1 MKNKSRTKI
10 TNKKSFFLK
19 LKYLLYTGRYNKPAG
34 AFLLM
39 FPCFSGLAYNTNFS
53 IISIKYFILFLIG
66 SFVMRGAGC
75 TINDIIDIDIDQ
87 KVARTRNRPLAS
99 GNISK
104 KEAFYFLLSQLVV
117 GFLVVINFDFKL
129 ILLSFS
135 IIPLVILYPF
145 FKRITFFPQVVLGIV
160 FNWGILLGYICNNND
175 FNIGI
180 IYLYLSGIFLTIGY
194 DTIYGYQDIKDDIKI
209 GVKSLSI
216 KTKKFPKIS
225 IGIIYISSY
234 FFLVMSLI
242 FKKSLGLE
250 TYIFLLLIFLHMFIQ
265 IKKVNISKNVNLI
278 KIFNS
283 NVYLVAIIF
292 FCVLTHNH
300 L

>member
-1 MKNKSRTKI
+1 MINKSRTKI
-10 TNKKSFFLK
+10 TKKKSFFCR

-34 AFLLM
+34 ALLLM
-39 FPCFSGLAYNTNFS
+39 FPCFWGLAYNINS
-53 IISIKYFILFLIG
+53 SVISIKYFILFLIG

-104 KEAFYFLLSQLVV
+104 KEAFFFLFFQLVV
-117 GFLVVINFDFKL
+117 GFMVVINFDFKL

-145 FKRITFFPQVVLGIV
+145 FKRITFFPQIVLGIV
-160 FNWGILLGYICNNND
+160 FNWGILLGYICNNSD
-175 FNIGI
+175 FDIGI

-225 IGIIYISSY
+225 IGIVYISSY

-265 IKKVNISKNVNLI
+265 IKKVSISKNVNLM

-283 NVYLVAIIF
+283 NVFLVAIIF
-292 FCVLTHNH
+292 FCILIHNH

>member
-1 MKNKSRTKI
+1 MNKTKAI
-10 TNKKSFFLK
+10 PKKKLFLK

-39 FPCFSGLAYNTNFS
+39 FPCFWGLAYNINSPT
-53 IISIKYFILFLIG
+53 ISIKYFFLFLIG

-75 TINDIIDIDIDQ
+75 TINDMIDINIDQ
-87 KVARTRNRPLAS
+87 KVTRTKNRPLAS

-104 KEAFYFLLSQLVV
+104 KEAVFFLLSQLLV
-117 GFLVVINFDFKL
+117 GFLVVINFDFKV
-129 ILLSFS
+129 IILSFT
-135 IIPLVILYPF
+135 IVPLVVLYPF
-145 FKRITFFPQVVLGIV
+145 FKRITFFPQVILGIV
-160 FNWGILLGYICNNND
+160 FNWGIFLGYICNNYD

-216 KTKKFPKIS
+216 KTKNFPKIS

-234 FFLVMSLI
+234 FFLIMSLI
-242 FKKSLGLE
+242 YEKSLGLE
-250 TYIFLLLIFLHMFIQ
+250 TYLILLLVFLHMFIQ
-265 IKKVNISKNVNLI
+265 IKKINIGENINLI
-278 KIFNS
+278 KVFNS
-283 NVYLVAIIF
+283 NVSLGAIIF
-292 FCVLTHNH
+292 FCVLIHNH
-300 L
+300 F